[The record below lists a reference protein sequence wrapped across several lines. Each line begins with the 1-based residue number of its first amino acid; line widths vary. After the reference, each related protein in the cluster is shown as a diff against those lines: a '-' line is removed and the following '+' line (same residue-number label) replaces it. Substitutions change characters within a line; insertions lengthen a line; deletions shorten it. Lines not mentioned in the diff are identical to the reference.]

1 MKSSSNSEMNVTS
14 NNRQCL
20 PVILGSASVLALSL
34 LVLIFSVACRNSE
47 IVGQWEMTG
56 RDNLTQSEFN
66 DFVARNGLN
75 GIEVLED
82 GRLLMRERLGTG
94 SERTTHVNRWEIING
109 RLYVNGNFRE
119 HSLSRNTLTIR
130 WDNGV
135 TTYRRR

>member
-1 MKSSSNSEMNVTS
+1 
-14 NNRQCL
+14 
-20 PVILGSASVLALSL
+20 
-34 LVLIFSVACRNSE
+34 
-47 IVGQWEMTG
+47 MTG